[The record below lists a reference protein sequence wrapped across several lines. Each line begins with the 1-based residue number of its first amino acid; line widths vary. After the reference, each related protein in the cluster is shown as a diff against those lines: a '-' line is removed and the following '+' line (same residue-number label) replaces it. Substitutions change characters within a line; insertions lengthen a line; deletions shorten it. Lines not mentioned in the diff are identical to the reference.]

1 MAKIQEELYSL
12 KLSKLTKTSTTEAVQ
27 MTNETFIE
35 NLEAIIQELVDEN
48 TIVEVEKHEFN

>member
-12 KLSKLTKTSTTEAVQ
+12 KLSKLTKNSTTEVVQ